1 MKKLAT
7 VATLA
12 ILTASSVSAEGFY
25 VGAGISQE
33 RFGQPCVDV
42 CKSTN
47 AIALIGYDIND
58 MISVEAET
66 SLPVSKDNSTESL
79 SEIPTDFSVYHT
91 AVFAKFTLPTS
102 GSFKPFARA
111 GMTKGTFKAENMS
124 IGSSVGPSVIKVND
138 TVFSYGIGAEW
149 AMSEKFGLRVDYS
162 KMKISSDGQPLDTD
176 VLALS
181 SVYRF

>member
-7 VATLA
+7 VAALA

-25 VGAGISQE
+25 VGAGISKE
-33 RFGQPCVDV
+33 RIKDSLPVSF
-42 CKSTN
+42 KSTN

-66 SLPVSKDNSTESL
+66 SLPVSKNNITDIESETTAEV
-79 SEIPTDFSVYHT
+79 SIYHT
-91 AVFAKFTLPTS
+91 AVFAKLTLPTS

-111 GMTKGTFKAENMS
+111 GMTKGTFKLT
-124 IGSSVGPSVIKVND
+124 GDYDYKVND

-149 AMSEKFGLRVDYS
+149 ALSEKFGLRVDYS
-162 KMKISSDGQPLDTD
+162 MMKMSND
-176 VLALS
+176 VSPADVEVIALS

>member
-7 VATLA
+7 LTALA

-33 RFGQPCVDV
+33 RISLGGVPSL
-42 CKSTN
+42 KSTN

-58 MISVEAET
+58 MISIEAET
-66 SLPVSKDNSTESL
+66 SLPVSKDNVAEDL
-79 SEIPTDFSVYHT
+79 SEMSVDVSVHHT

-111 GMTKGTFKAENMS
+111 GMTKGTFKLEN
-124 IGSSVGPSVIKVND
+124 SSEGPSEIKLND
-138 TVFSYGIGAEW
+138 TVFSYGIGQ
-149 AMSEKFGLRVDYS
+149 GVH
-162 KMKISSDGQPLDTD
+162 I
-176 VLALS
+176 
-181 SVYRF
+181 

>member
-66 SLPVSKDNSTESL
+66 SLPVSKHNITA
-79 SEIPTDFSVYHT
+79 SEITADVSVYHT

-111 GMTKGTFKAENMS
+111 GMMKGTFKAEA
-124 IGSSVGPSVIKVND
+124 IGDYDYKVND
-138 TVFSYGIGAEW
+138 TVFSFGIGAEW

-162 KMKISSDGQPLDTD
+162 MMEMSDDGSPADVD

>member
-1 MKKLAT
+1 MEKLAT

-33 RFGQPCVDV
+33 RIKDSGPDSV
-42 CKSTN
+42 KSTN

-66 SLPVSKDNSTESL
+66 SLPVSKHNITA
-79 SEIPTDFSVYHT
+79 SEITADVSVYHT

-111 GMTKGTFKAENMS
+111 GMMKGTFKAEA
-124 IGSSVGPSVIKVND
+124 IGDYDYKVND
-138 TVFSYGIGAEW
+138 TVFSFGIGAEW

-162 KMKISSDGQPLDTD
+162 MMEMSDDGSPADVD

>member
-33 RFGQPCVDV
+33 RIKDSGPDSV
-42 CKSTN
+42 KSTN

-66 SLPVSKDNSTESL
+66 SFPVSKHNITA
-79 SEIPTDFSVYHT
+79 SEITADVSVYHT

>member
-1 MKKLAT
+1 MKKLTT
-7 VATLA
+7 VAVLA

-25 VGAGISQE
+25 VGAGISKE
-33 RFGQPCVDV
+33 KAKPPVGDSL
-42 CKSTN
+42 KSTN
-47 AIALIGYDIND
+47 AIALIGYEVND
-58 MISVEAET
+58 MISIEAET
-66 SLPVSKDNSTESL
+66 SLPVSKYNLNDSSL
-79 SEIPTDFSVYHT
+79 EITADVSVHHT

-124 IGSSVGPSVIKVND
+124 EGPSVIKVND

-149 AMSEKFGLRVDYS
+149 AMSEKFGLRVDYTIS
-162 KMKISSDGQPLDTD
+162 KIDPYDDSPAD
-176 VLALS
+176 VEVIALS

>member
-33 RFGQPCVDV
+33 RLSPPYSSVSI
-42 CKSTN
+42 KSTN

-66 SLPVSKDNSTESL
+66 SLPVSKTSFAGAN
-79 SEIPTDFSVYHT
+79 ISVKHT
-91 AVFAKFTLPTS
+91 AVHLKFTLPTS

-111 GMTKGTFKAENMS
+111 GMTKGTYKAENTS
-124 IGSSVGPSVIKVND
+124 EGPSVVKGND

-149 AMSEKFGLRVDYS
+149 ALSEKFGLRVDYS
-162 KMKISSDGQPLDTD
+162 MM
-176 VLALS
+176 
-181 SVYRF
+181 

>member
-33 RFGQPCVDV
+33 RISPVDAPV
-42 CKSTN
+42 SFKSTN

-66 SLPVSKDNSTESL
+66 SLPVSKDNINIV
-79 SEIPTDFSVYHT
+79 SEITGEFSAYHT

-111 GMTKGTFKAENMS
+111 GMTKSTFKAEVT
-124 IGSSVGPSVIKVND
+124 GDDYKVND

-162 KMKISSDGQPLDTD
+162 MMESSDDFGNPADVE

>member
-7 VATLA
+7 VAALA

-33 RFGQPCVDV
+33 RISPVDAPV
-42 CKSTN
+42 SFKSTN

-66 SLPVSKDNSTESL
+66 SLPVSKTSFAGAN
-79 SEIPTDFSVYHT
+79 ISVNHT
-91 AVFAKFTLPTS
+91 AVHLKFTLPTS

-111 GMTKGTFKAENMS
+111 GMTKGTYKTEDISNS
-124 IGSSVGPSVIKVND
+124 NSSYQVND

-162 KMKISSDGQPLDTD
+162 MMEMSDDVSSAD
-176 VLALS
+176 VEVIALS

>member
-33 RFGQPCVDV
+33 RLSPDDAPLSF
-42 CKSTN
+42 KSTN

-66 SLPVSKDNSTESL
+66 SLPVSKHNITA
-79 SEIPTDFSVYHT
+79 SEIT
-91 AVFAKFTLPTS
+91 ADVSADVDAADPWS
-102 GSFKPFARA
+102 G
-111 GMTKGTFKAENMS
+111 
-124 IGSSVGPSVIKVND
+124 
-138 TVFSYGIGAEW
+138 
-149 AMSEKFGLRVDYS
+149 AMA
-162 KMKISSDGQPLDTD
+162 D
-176 VLALS
+176 V
-181 SVYRF
+181 

>member
-7 VATLA
+7 VAALA

-33 RFGQPCVDV
+33 RIKDSGPVPV
-42 CKSTN
+42 KSTN

-66 SLPVSKDNSTESL
+66 SLPVSKGSL
-79 SEIPTDFSVYHT
+79 GSFAGANFSVNHT

-111 GMTKGTFKAENMS
+111 GMTKVAFKAEDESNYA
-124 IGSSVGPSVIKVND
+124 VLDD

-149 AMSEKFGLRVDYS
+149 ALSEKFGLRADYTIS
-162 KMKISSDGQPLDTD
+162 KFDPYDSSAADINI
-176 VLALS
+176 LALS

>member
-33 RFGQPCVDV
+33 RIKDSLPVSF
-42 CKSTN
+42 KSTN

-66 SLPVSKDNSTESL
+66 SLPVSKNNITDIA
-79 SEIPTDFSVYHT
+79 SEITADFSVYHT

-111 GMTKGTFKAENMS
+111 GMTKGTFKAED
-124 IGSSVGPSVIKVND
+124 IPSGEVIDKFND

-162 KMKISSDGQPLDTD
+162 MMKISTCGPSLDTD

>member
-7 VATLA
+7 VAALA

-33 RFGQPCVDV
+33 RLKDSLPVSF
-42 CKSTN
+42 KSTN

-66 SLPVSKDNSTESL
+66 SLPVSKGSTFGDEQ
-79 SEIPTDFSVYHT
+79 TVNHT
-91 AVFAKFTLPTS
+91 AVHLKFTLPTS

-111 GMTKGTFKAENMS
+111 GITKGTWKAEA
-124 IGSSVGPSVIKVND
+124 IPSGEVEQKVND

-149 AMSEKFGLRVDYS
+149 ALSEKFGLRVDYS
-162 KMKISSDGQPLDTD
+162 MMEMSNDSGYPADVE

>member
-33 RFGQPCVDV
+33 RFGQPCGDV

-47 AIALIGYDIND
+47 AIASIGYDIND
-58 MISVEAET
+58 LIAVEAET
-66 SLPVSKDNSTESL
+66 SLPVSKTSAYGTNL
-79 SEIPTDFSVYHT
+79 SVKHT
-91 AVFAKFTLPTS
+91 AVHLKFTLPTS

-111 GMTKGTFKAENMS
+111 GMMKGTFKAEDT
-124 IGSSVGPSVIKVND
+124 GDYDYKLND

-149 AMSEKFGLRVDYS
+149 ALSEKFGLRVDYS
-162 KMKISSDGQPLDTD
+162 MSEIDGADGE
-176 VLALS
+176 VIALS

>member
-7 VATLA
+7 VAALA

-33 RFGQPCVDV
+33 RLSIAGESFSF
-42 CKSTN
+42 KSTN

-66 SLPVSKDNSTESL
+66 SLPVSKGSFEDKN
-79 SEIPTDFSVYHT
+79 ISVNHT
-91 AVFAKFTLPTS
+91 AVHLKFTLPTS

-111 GMTKGTFKAENMS
+111 GMMKGSWKAEA
-124 IGSSVGPSVIKVND
+124 IPSGEVVQKVND

-149 AMSEKFGLRVDYS
+149 ALSEKFGLRVDYS
-162 KMKISSDGQPLDTD
+162 MMEMSND
-176 VLALS
+176 VSPGDVEVIALS

>member
-1 MKKLAT
+1 MKKLTT
-7 VATLA
+7 VAVLA

-33 RFGQPCVDV
+33 RVKEPCGDV

-47 AIALIGYDIND
+47 AIASIGYDIND
-58 MISVEAET
+58 LIALEAET
-66 SLPVSKDNSTESL
+66 SLPVSKTSVEGTNL
-79 SEIPTDFSVYHT
+79 SVKHT
-91 AVFAKFTLPTS
+91 AVHLKFTLPTS

-111 GMTKGTFKAENMS
+111 GMMKGTFEAED
-124 IGSSVGPSVIKVND
+124 IGDYDYKVND

-149 AMSEKFGLRVDYS
+149 ALSEKFGLRVDYS
-162 KMKISSDGQPLDTD
+162 MSEIDGADGE
-176 VLALS
+176 VIALS

>member
-1 MKKLAT
+1 
-7 VATLA
+7 
-12 ILTASSVSAEGFY
+12 
-25 VGAGISQE
+25 
-33 RFGQPCVDV
+33 
-42 CKSTN
+42 
-47 AIALIGYDIND
+47 

-66 SLPVSKDNSTESL
+66 SLPVSKHTTDSFSESTTH
-79 SEIPTDFSVYHT
+79 ISVYHT

-111 GMTKGTFKAENMS
+111 GMTKGSWKVEA
-124 IGSSVGPSVIKVND
+124 IPSGELLDKVND

-149 AMSEKFGLRVDYS
+149 ALSEKFGLRVDYS
-162 KMKISSDGQPLDTD
+162 MMEMSDDGSPVDVE

>member
-33 RFGQPCVDV
+33 RLSIAGESFSF
-42 CKSTN
+42 KSTN

-66 SLPVSKDNSTESL
+66 SLPVSKGSFEYTN
-79 SEIPTDFSVYHT
+79 ISVNHT
-91 AVFAKFTLPTS
+91 AVHLKFTLPTS

-111 GMTKGTFKAENMS
+111 GMMKGSWKAEA
-124 IGSSVGPSVIKVND
+124 IPSGEVVQKVND

-162 KMKISSDGQPLDTD
+162 MMEMSND
-176 VLALS
+176 VSPGDVEVIALS

>member
-7 VATLA
+7 VAALA

-33 RFGQPCVDV
+33 RLLPVGAPFSV
-42 CKSTN
+42 KSTN

-66 SLPVSKDNSTESL
+66 SLPVSKDSFEDANVS
-79 SEIPTDFSVYHT
+79 INHT
-91 AVFAKFTLPTS
+91 AVHLKFTLPTS

-111 GMTKGTFKAENMS
+111 GMMKGTFKAD
-124 IGSSVGPSVIKVND
+124 ISSGEVVAKFND

-162 KMKISSDGQPLDTD
+162 MMEIDGEDGE
-176 VLALS
+176 VIALS

>member
-25 VGAGISQE
+25 VGAGISKE
-33 RFGQPCVDV
+33 RIKDTLPVSF
-42 CKSTN
+42 KSTN

-66 SLPVSKDNSTESL
+66 SLPVSKGSFEDKN
-79 SEIPTDFSVYHT
+79 ISVNHT
-91 AVFAKFTLPTS
+91 AVHLKFTLPTS

-111 GMTKGTFKAENMS
+111 GMMKGSWKAEA
-124 IGSSVGPSVIKVND
+124 IPSGEVVQKVND

-149 AMSEKFGLRVDYS
+149 ALSEKFGLRVDYS
-162 KMKISSDGQPLDTD
+162 MMEMSND
-176 VLALS
+176 VSPGDVEVIALS

>member
-33 RFGQPCVDV
+33 RIKDSGPDSV
-42 CKSTN
+42 KSTN

-79 SEIPTDFSVYHT
+79 SEIPTDFQYIIQQY
-91 AVFAKFTLPTS
+91 LPNS
-102 GSFKPFARA
+102 LFQR
-111 GMTKGTFKAENMS
+111 
-124 IGSSVGPSVIKVND
+124 
-138 TVFSYGIGAEW
+138 
-149 AMSEKFGLRVDYS
+149 L
-162 KMKISSDGQPLDTD
+162 
-176 VLALS
+176 VLLS
-181 SVYRF
+181 HLLVLV

>member
-1 MKKLAT
+1 MKKLASV
-7 VATLA
+7 VALA
-12 ILTASSVSAEGFY
+12 ILAASSVSAEGFY

-33 RFGQPCVDV
+33 RIKDSGPDSV
-42 CKSTN
+42 KSTN

-66 SLPVSKDNSTESL
+66 SLPVSKHNITA
-79 SEIPTDFSVYHT
+79 SEITADVSVYHT

-111 GMTKGTFKAENMS
+111 GMMKGTFKAEA
-124 IGSSVGPSVIKVND
+124 IGDYDYKVND
-138 TVFSYGIGAEW
+138 TVFSFGIGAEW

-162 KMKISSDGQPLDTD
+162 MMEMSDNVAPADVE

>member
-1 MKKLAT
+1 MKTLAT

-33 RFGQPCVDV
+33 RLSIAGESFSF
-42 CKSTN
+42 KSTN

-66 SLPVSKDNSTESL
+66 SLPVSKGSFEDKN
-79 SEIPTDFSVYHT
+79 ISVNHT
-91 AVFAKFTLPTS
+91 AVHLKFTLPTS

-111 GMTKGTFKAENMS
+111 GMMKGSWKAEA
-124 IGSSVGPSVIKVND
+124 IPSGEVVQKVND

-149 AMSEKFGLRVDYS
+149 ALSEKFGLRVDYS
-162 KMKISSDGQPLDTD
+162 MMEMSND
-176 VLALS
+176 VSPGDVEVIALS

>member
-7 VATLA
+7 VAALA

-33 RFGQPCVDV
+33 RLLPIGAPFSV
-42 CKSTN
+42 KSTN

-66 SLPVSKDNSTESL
+66 SLPVSKHNITA
-79 SEIPTDFSVYHT
+79 SEITADVSVYHT

-124 IGSSVGPSVIKVND
+124 VGSSVGPSVIKVND

-162 KMKISSDGQPLDTD
+162 MMEMSND
-176 VLALS
+176 VSPGDVEVIALS

>member
-7 VATLA
+7 VAALA

-33 RFGQPCVDV
+33 RFGQPCGDV

-47 AIALIGYDIND
+47 AIASIGYDIND
-58 MISVEAET
+58 LIAVEAET
-66 SLPVSKDNSTESL
+66 SLPVSKTSVDGTNL
-79 SEIPTDFSVYHT
+79 SVKHT
-91 AVFAKFTLPTS
+91 AVHLKFTLPTS

-111 GMTKGTFKAENMS
+111 GMMKGTFEAED
-124 IGSSVGPSVIKVND
+124 IGDDLYFKVSD

-149 AMSEKFGLRVDYS
+149 ALSEKFGLRVDYS
-162 KMKISSDGQPLDTD
+162 MSEIDGAD
-176 VLALS
+176 VEVIALS

>member
-1 MKKLAT
+1 MKKLTTLTA
-7 VATLA
+7 LA

-33 RFGQPCVDV
+33 RLSPVGAPVSV
-42 CKSTN
+42 KSTN

-66 SLPVSKDNSTESL
+66 SLPVSKDNIKLTSDITGEFSL
-79 SEIPTDFSVYHT
+79 YHT

-111 GMTKGTFKAENMS
+111 GMTKSKFKAEVA
-124 IGSSVGPSVIKVND
+124 GDYDYKVND

-162 KMKISSDGQPLDTD
+162 RMEMLDD
-176 VLALS
+176 LGSPADVEVLALS

>member
-25 VGAGISQE
+25 VGAGTSQE
-33 RFGQPCVDV
+33 RIKDSGPVSF
-42 CKSTN
+42 KSTN

-66 SLPVSKDNSTESL
+66 SLPVSKDNSTASF
-79 SEIPTDFSVYHT
+79 SEITADVSVRHT

-111 GMTKGTFKAENMS
+111 GMTKGTFKAED
-124 IGSSVGPSVIKVND
+124 IPSGEVIDKLND

-149 AMSEKFGLRVDYS
+149 ALSEKFGLRVDYS
-162 KMKISSDGQPLDTD
+162 MMEMSDDGSPADVE

>member
-1 MKKLAT
+1 MKKLTT
-7 VATLA
+7 VAVLA

-33 RFGQPCVDV
+33 RLSPVGAPVSF
-42 CKSTN
+42 KSTN

-66 SLPVSKDNSTESL
+66 SLPVSKNNITDIES
-79 SEIPTDFSVYHT
+79 ETTAEFSIYHT

-111 GMTKGTFKAENMS
+111 GMTKVAFKAEDESNYA
-124 IGSSVGPSVIKVND
+124 VLDD

-149 AMSEKFGLRVDYS
+149 ALSEKFGLRADYTISKFDPYDDSPVDVEV
-162 KMKISSDGQPLDTD
+162 I
-176 VLALS
+176 ALS

>member
-1 MKKLAT
+1 MKKLTTLTA
-7 VATLA
+7 LA

-33 RFGQPCVDV
+33 RIKDSLPVSF
-42 CKSTN
+42 KSTN

-66 SLPVSKDNSTESL
+66 SLPVSKGSFAGANL
-79 SEIPTDFSVYHT
+79 SVNHT

-111 GMTKGTFKAENMS
+111 GMTKGTAKAEA
-124 IGSSVGPSVIKVND
+124 IPSGELLEKVND

-149 AMSEKFGLRVDYS
+149 ALSEKFGLRVDYS
-162 KMKISSDGQPLDTD
+162 MMKMSNDYAAPADVE

>member
-33 RFGQPCVDV
+33 RLTPVSAPFSY
-42 CKSTN
+42 KSTN

-66 SLPVSKDNSTESL
+66 SLPVSKDNINNIVSDITGE
-79 SEIPTDFSVYHT
+79 FSVYHR

-111 GMTKGTFKAENMS
+111 GMTKSTFKAE
-124 IGSSVGPSVIKVND
+124 VGGDYDSKVND

-162 KMKISSDGQPLDTD
+162 RMEMVDDLGFSADGE

>member
-7 VATLA
+7 VAALA

-33 RFGQPCVDV
+33 RFGQPCGDV

-47 AIALIGYDIND
+47 AIASIGYDIND
-58 MISVEAET
+58 LIAVEAET
-66 SLPVSKDNSTESL
+66 SLPVSKTSDDGIVL
-79 SEIPTDFSVYHT
+79 SVKHT
-91 AVFAKFTLPTS
+91 AVHLKFTLPTS

-111 GMTKGTFKAENMS
+111 GMMKGTFEAED
-124 IGSSVGPSVIKVND
+124 IGDDLYFKVSD

-149 AMSEKFGLRVDYS
+149 ALSEKFGLRVDYS
-162 KMKISSDGQPLDTD
+162 MSEIDGADGE
-176 VLALS
+176 VIALS

>member
-1 MKKLAT
+1 MKKLTT
-7 VATLA
+7 VAVLA

-66 SLPVSKDNSTESL
+66 SLPVSKNNITDIESETTAEV
-79 SEIPTDFSVYHT
+79 SIYHT

-111 GMTKGTFKAENMS
+111 GMTKVAFKAEDESNYA
-124 IGSSVGPSVIKVND
+124 VLDD

-149 AMSEKFGLRVDYS
+149 ALSEKFGLRADYTIS
-162 KMKISSDGQPLDTD
+162 KFDPYDDSPAD
-176 VLALS
+176 VEVIALS

>member
-33 RFGQPCVDV
+33 RIKDSGPDSV
-42 CKSTN
+42 KSTN

-111 GMTKGTFKAENMS
+111 GMTKVAFKAEDESNYA
-124 IGSSVGPSVIKVND
+124 VLDD

-149 AMSEKFGLRVDYS
+149 ALSEKFGLRADYTISKFDPYDDSPVDVEV
-162 KMKISSDGQPLDTD
+162 I
-176 VLALS
+176 ALS

>member
-1 MKKLAT
+1 MKKLTT
-7 VATLA
+7 VAVLA

-33 RFGQPCVDV
+33 RVKEPCGDV

-47 AIALIGYDIND
+47 AIASIGYDIND
-58 MISVEAET
+58 LIAVEAET
-66 SLPVSKDNSTESL
+66 SLPVSKTSVDGTNL
-79 SEIPTDFSVYHT
+79 SVKHT
-91 AVFAKFTLPTS
+91 AVHLKFTLPTS

-111 GMTKGTFKAENMS
+111 GMMKGTFEAED
-124 IGSSVGPSVIKVND
+124 IGDYDYKVND

-149 AMSEKFGLRVDYS
+149 ALSEKFGLRVDYS
-162 KMKISSDGQPLDTD
+162 MSEIDGADGE
-176 VLALS
+176 VIALS

>member
-7 VATLA
+7 VAALA
-12 ILTASSVSAEGFY
+12 ILAASSVSAEGFY

-33 RFGQPCVDV
+33 SLSPAGESFSF
-42 CKSTN
+42 KSTN

-66 SLPVSKDNSTESL
+66 SLPVSKGSFEDKN
-79 SEIPTDFSVYHT
+79 ISVNHT
-91 AVFAKFTLPTS
+91 AVHLKFTLPTS

-111 GMTKGTFKAENMS
+111 GMMKGSWKAEA
-124 IGSSVGPSVIKVND
+124 IPSGEVVQKVND

-149 AMSEKFGLRVDYS
+149 ALSEKFGLRVDYS
-162 KMKISSDGQPLDTD
+162 MMEMSND
-176 VLALS
+176 VSPGDVEVIALS